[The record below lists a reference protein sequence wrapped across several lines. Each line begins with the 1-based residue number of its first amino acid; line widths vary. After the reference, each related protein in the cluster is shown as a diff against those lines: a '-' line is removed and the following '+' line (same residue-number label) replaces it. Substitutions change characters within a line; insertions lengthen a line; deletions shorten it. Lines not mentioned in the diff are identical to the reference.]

1 MPFAM
6 RPVQAEVHAVSGE
19 DRPHSLHPVAVDL
32 AGDIVQNDLG
42 QSGKR
47 SRMSESASATL
58 SAWNITRS
66 PRVTTWGQTM
76 LKTPAVSQ
84 ECFGNDLEHR
94 SSASSSA
101 ACDPF
106 GGPSPAACW
115 RLAPR
120 RGLARGGKM
129 AGRTRFRKTN
139 YSNVF

>member
-1 MPFAM
+1 MPLGM
-6 RPVQAEVHAVSGE
+6 RPVQAEAHAVSGE
-19 DRPHSLHPVAVDL
+19 DRPHSLHPIAVDL
-32 AGDIVQNDLG
+32 AGDVVKNDFG

-58 SAWNITRS
+58 SACNITRS

-76 LKTPAVSQ
+76 LKTPAVSR
-84 ECFGNDLEHR
+84 EFFGNDLEHR
-94 SSASSSA
+94 SPASSSA

-120 RGLARGGKM
+120 RGLARGVKM
-129 AGRTRFRKTN
+129 AGRTRFGKPK
-139 YSNVF
+139 YSNAL